1 MKGGI
6 TVQEKPRI
14 LAVVGPTASGKTS
27 LAVEL
32 ARLFDGEIICCDS
45 MQIYREMSIGTA
57 KPTEEEKCGV
67 PHHLFDIKDP
77 DEPFSAQE
85 YVTLAEQ
92 AVQDVLSRG
101 KLPVFCGGTGLYLDA
116 FLRGGMPETP
126 GADQSIRDELT
137 AFAEA
142 NGADALHA
150 ELVKVD
156 PESAAIAH
164 PNNLRRVIRA
174 LEIYRLTG
182 VTKSEWDRR
191 SKELPSRYN
200 AAVLGLIF
208 TDRARLYERIERRV
222 DIMLQDGLLE
232 ETRALLDSGV
242 FERSPTAAAAIGYK
256 ELLPFLRGEATLE
269 DAVNEL
275 KTATRRYAKR
285 QLTWFGAKD
294 YVRTLVMDE
303 ENGMRKSEQIVNN
316 ARALADSAWNML

>member
-1 MKGGI
+1 MK
-6 TVQEKPRI
+6 KPNI
-14 LAVVGPTASGKTS
+14 LAVVGPTASGKTA

-32 ARLFDGEIICCDS
+32 AHLFDGEVICCDS

-57 KPTEEEKCGV
+57 KPTEEEKRGV

-77 DEPFSAQE
+77 DEPFSAME
-85 YVTLAEQ
+85 YATLAEE
-92 AVQDVLSRG
+92 AVQDILSRG

-116 FLRGGMPETP
+116 FLRGGMPDTP
-126 GADQSIRDELT
+126 GADPALRDELA

-142 NGADALHA
+142 HGAEALHA
-150 ELVKVD
+150 ELAAVD
-156 PESAAIAH
+156 PESAALSH

-174 LEIYRLTG
+174 LEIYKLTG
-182 VTKSEWDRR
+182 VPKSEWDRR
-191 SKELPSRYN
+191 SREVPSRYN
-200 AAVLGLIF
+200 AAVLGLVF
-208 TDRARLYERIERRV
+208 QSRALLYDRIDRRV
-222 DIMLQDGLLE
+222 DIMLKDGLLE
-232 ETRALLDSGV
+232 ETRALLDAGV

-256 ELLPFLRGEATLE
+256 ELLPFLRGESALE

-294 YVRTLVMDE
+294 YVRTLTMDG
-303 ENGMRKSEQIVNN
+303 ENGMLKSEQIVNN

>member
-1 MKGGI
+1 M
-6 TVQEKPRI
+6 QEKPKI

-32 ARLFDGEIICCDS
+32 ARLLDGEIICCDS

-126 GADQSIRDELT
+126 GADPALRDQLA

-142 NGADALHA
+142 HGADALHV

-156 PESAAIAH
+156 PESAALSH

-174 LEIYRLTG
+174 LEIWHLTG
-182 VTKSEWDRR
+182 VPKSEWDRR

-200 AAVLGLIF
+200 AAILGLIF

-222 DIMLQDGLLE
+222 DMMLQDGLLD

-269 DAVNEL
+269 EAVNEL

-294 YVRTLVMDE
+294 YVHTLVMDG
-303 ENGMRKSEQIVNN
+303 ENGMLKSEQIVNN

>member
-1 MKGGI
+1 M
-6 TVQEKPRI
+6 QEKPKI

-32 ARLFDGEIICCDS
+32 ALRLGGEIICCDS

-57 KPTEEEKCGV
+57 KATEEEKRGV
-67 PHHLFDIKDP
+67 IHHLFDIKNP

-85 YVTLAEQ
+85 YVTLAEA
-92 AVQDVLSRG
+92 AVADILSRG
-101 KLPVFCGGTGLYLDA
+101 RLPIFCGGTGLYLDA

-126 GADQSIRDELT
+126 GADPVLRAELA

-142 NGADALHA
+142 HGAEALHA
-150 ELVKVD
+150 QLVAVD
-156 PESAAIAH
+156 PESAALSH

-182 VTKSEWDRR
+182 VPKSEWDRR
-191 SKELPSRYN
+191 SKELPVRYN

-208 TDRARLYERIERRV
+208 ADRALLYDRIERRV
-222 DIMLQDGLLE
+222 DMMLADGLLE
-232 ETRALLDSGV
+232 ETRALLDAGV

-256 ELLPFLRGEATLE
+256 ELLPYLRGECSLA
-269 DAVNEL
+269 DAVTEL

-285 QLTWFGAKD
+285 QLTWFCAKE
-294 YVRTLVMDE
+294 YVRPLVMDG
-303 ENGMRKSEQIVNN
+303 ENGMLKSEQIVNN
-316 ARALADSAWNML
+316 SRALAEGAWDML

>member
-1 MKGGI
+1 M
-6 TVQEKPRI
+6 QEKPKI

-32 ARLFDGEIICCDS
+32 ARRLDGEVICCDS

-57 KPTEEEKCGV
+57 KPTEEEKRGV

-77 DEPFSAQE
+77 DEPFSAME
-85 YVTLAEQ
+85 YVTLAEA
-92 AVQDVLSRG
+92 AVTDILSRG

-126 GADQSIRDELT
+126 GADPALRAELA

-142 NGADALHA
+142 HGAEALHA
-150 ELVKVD
+150 ELVRVD
-156 PESAAIAH
+156 PESAALSH

-174 LEIYRLTG
+174 LEIHRLTG
-182 VTKSEWDRR
+182 VPKSEWDRR
-191 SKELPSRYN
+191 SKEAPSRYN
-200 AAVLGLIF
+200 AAVLGLAF
-208 TDRARLYERIERRV
+208 ADRALLYDRIERRV
-222 DIMLQDGLLE
+222 DMMLEDGLLE
-232 ETRALLDSGV
+232 ETRALLSAGV

-256 ELLPFLRGEATLE
+256 ELLPFLRGESTLD

-285 QLTWFGAKD
+285 QLTWFCAKD
-294 YVRTLVMDE
+294 YIHTLTMDD
-303 ENGMRKSEQIVNN
+303 ENGLLKSEQIVNN
-316 ARALADSAWNML
+316 ALEASEFAWRML